1 MRRSMISG
9 YGWLGGVLLI
19 TGFVIGCRL
28 PPAGQEVGAAAPSG
42 RSDVSLLLKAT
53 KPVYAQGE
61 PLHLT
66 LEVVNRSRRMVTLGF
81 RTAQRYDFVIQNA
94 QGQEVWRWSA
104 ERMFA
109 QMVGQETL
117 LADGGK
123 LTYHTVVRER
133 FVGGVYTV
141 IGIVPAVDVRMSARL
156 KITIQ

>member
-19 TGFVIGCRL
+19 SGFVIGCRL

-42 RSDVSLLLKAT
+42 ISDVSLPLKAT

-61 PLHLT
+61 SLDLT
-66 LEVVNRSRRMVTLGF
+66 LEVVNHSRRMVTLGF

-104 ERMFA
+104 EQMFA
-109 QMVGQETL
+109 QMVGLETIS
-117 LADGGK
+117 ADGGK
-123 LTYHTVVRER
+123 LTYRTVVRER

-141 IGIVPAVDVRMSARL
+141 IGIVAAGEARMSARIE
-156 KITIQ
+156 ITIH